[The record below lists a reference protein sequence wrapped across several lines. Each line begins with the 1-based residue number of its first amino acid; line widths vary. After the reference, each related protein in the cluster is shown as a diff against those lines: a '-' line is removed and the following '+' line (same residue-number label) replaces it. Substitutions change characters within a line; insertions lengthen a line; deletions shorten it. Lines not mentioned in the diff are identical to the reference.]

1 MVQLE
6 VDALDEDFVK
16 SISQLLSDAGVPS
29 VLWGDYLLTVYGV
42 PSIIGGIEFVVPDE
56 KVSAA
61 VAALKGSNL
70 KRCPD
75 PRSCVVSREHTQQP
89 APSFHMHLGTS
100 EVDVSIRTH
109 SETLWFIPPP
119 PQDIFSNARPQ
130 ASRYIFASDDSILPR
145 PRHGRGHGAFSKE
158 GFPVV
163 VPTAHTILEA
173 YMRLSIAHR
182 EQYSGFYLGMMTYV
196 AEYIDAD
203 GLLDDT
209 QLPESCRKFWHD
221 FKDGQRQTREMMN
234 ELQDYFDKES
244 AEKRRGGRWSITRLI
259 TSWFGINDGK

>member
-1 MVQLE
+1 MVQL
-6 VDALDEDFVK
+6 DIDTLDEGLVK

-75 PRSCVVSREHTQQP
+75 PRSCVVSRERTQQP
-89 APSFHMHLGTS
+89 APAFHMHLGMS
-100 EVDVSIRTH
+100 EVDVSIRMH
-109 SETLWFIPPP
+109 SETLWFISPPP
-119 PQDIFSNARPQ
+119 EDIFSRSQSLTRSQ
-130 ASRYIFASDDSILPR
+130 ASRYIFASDDSILPP

-158 GFPVV
+158 GFPVI

-173 YMRLSIAHR
+173 YMRLSIAHL
-182 EQYSGFYLGMMTYV
+182 EEYNSFYLSMMAYV
-196 AEYIDAD
+196 AGYIDAD

-209 QLPESCRKFWHD
+209 QLPEFCRKFWPD

-234 ELQDYFDKES
+234 ELQDYFDKEG
-244 AEKRRGGRWSITRLI
+244 AGT
-259 TSWFGINDGK
+259 NA